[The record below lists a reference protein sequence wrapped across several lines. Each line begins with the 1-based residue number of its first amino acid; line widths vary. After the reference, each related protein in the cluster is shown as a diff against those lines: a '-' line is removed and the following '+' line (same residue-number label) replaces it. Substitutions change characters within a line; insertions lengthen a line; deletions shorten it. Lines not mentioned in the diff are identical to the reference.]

1 MMVVEVVS
9 DTELA
14 VIHYTG
20 AEQLEEGVDL
30 AASSASPSSGF
41 GSFSFSAGGQLTG
54 EVKEEVLQIEPSE
67 VQLLEYKDAH
77 KDTYSVEE
85 SLERARS
92 RVGEK
97 RYSVVLNNCEHFVNW
112 SKTGTAQSHQT
123 QVGGQAILKGVASGW
138 KAGKGNGSVGWGLLV
153 GLGTAARNY
162 LQSQNDTQH

>member
-54 EVKEEVLQIEPSE
+54 EVKEEVLEIEPSE
-67 VQLLEYKDAH
+67 IQVLEYKDAH
-77 KDTYSVEE
+77 IDTYSVEE

-138 KAGKGNGSVGWGLLV
+138 KAGKENESVGWGLLV
-153 GLGTAARNY
+153 GLRTAAMDY
-162 LQSQNDTQH
+162 LESQKDTQH